1 MDNIEK
7 IIEGLE
13 IAYKRL
19 IEYKK
24 YKKTP
29 LIVMRKGKIVEVWP
43 DSIDITKNVYSK
55 IGIEGSKKSNATR
68 LKT

>member
-19 IEYKK
+19 VEFKK

-29 LIVMRKGKIVEVWP
+29 LIVLREGKIVEVSP
-43 DSIDITKNVYSK
+43 ESIDITKNVYSK
-55 IGIEGSKKSNATR
+55 IGIEGSNKSNVTP

>member
-29 LIVMRKGKIVEVWP
+29 LIVLREGKIVEVSP
-43 DSIDITKNVYSK
+43 ESIDITKNVYSK